1 MYRPS
6 RQYIIDSFSAA
17 APGEDGEE
25 GDADAGGEDSDV
37 MAATVAQLPAV
48 ALEGIWDN
56 LIYEDNVK
64 LRLLNYINSTQLF
77 GERTVDFNVITWNR

>member
-1 MYRPS
+1 
-6 RQYIIDSFSAA
+6 
-17 APGEDGEE
+17 
-25 GDADAGGEDSDV
+25 
-37 MAATVAQLPAV
+37 MAATVAQLPAL

-77 GERTVDFNVITWNR
+77 GDCRVDFNVITWNRYPRSACIANEPMLSLP